1 LTIRIRLGQKKK
13 IKGREDESRMAQV
26 LAPVGV
32 ATGLQSARF
41 RAIDTS
47 ERQLGYS
54 PKATFPDLLRLRR
67 HSAVRQLSAHQVE
80 VEQKM
85 PRSDQ
90 TSTFAR

>member
-1 LTIRIRLGQKKK
+1 LTIRIRLRQKKT

-32 ATGLQSARF
+32 ATGLHGARF

-47 ERQLGYS
+47 GRQLGYP

-67 HSAVRQLSAHQVE
+67 HSAARQLSAHQVE

-85 PRSDQ
+85 PRSDR